1 MTHIA
6 NYDNSTVI
14 NVVNFSIYEYHYDK
28 YKLRVKSAYGHN
40 KQIQYSIT
48 MLLEFL
54 LMSVIS
60 FYTLHMLT
68 FFLVIQTVI
77 AASTHHIFLMI
88 NTLATYTRHM
98 QLSQLSSQ

>member
-28 YKLRVKSAYGHN
+28 YKLRVKSAYAHN